1 MTESVEETTEA
12 ATEEQTSETTF
23 TQADVDRIVKERLSK
38 EKARYEGFDDYKTR
52 AEEAEALKAKYSEL
66 ESTTT
71 ELSSRAEA
79 AELKALRLEVSM
91 ETDVPVSA
99 LTATN
104 EDDMRKQA
112 EDLKAWR
119 GENTGVKREAANS
132 GNSTGPAQD
141 AKARA
146 AEALRRL

>member
-1 MTESVEETTEA
+1 MSESVETTTEETVEETPQEQP
-12 ATEEQTSETTF
+12 TEQTF
-23 TQADVDRIVKERLSK
+23 TQADVDKIVSERLAR
-38 EKARYEGFDDYKTR
+38 EKARYSDYEEFKTR
-52 AEEAEALKAKYSEL
+52 AEEAEALKGQTDEL
-66 ESTTT
+66 TT
-71 ELSSRAEA
+71 RAEA

-119 GENTGVKREAANS
+119 GANTGVKREAETS
-132 GNSTGPAQD
+132 GNSTGPAKD